1 MKIAQQ
7 FYFSEDNL
15 WHFYHYIKLRY
26 LQYFQGFWFNWEVG
40 YSKKSF
46 LNLWSIHFQNYIF
59 IFIYLN
65 HSNLRGGG
73 EWQMP
78 FKYQYFWKTLWKLAL
93 NLYVY
98 SKTAKKSG
106 KNDKKPSHLHLD
118 IGMQI
123 HSMKSNQNLQKYK
136 SLFKKEPLWTQ
147 KTWDWEQIFVL
158 ISVNLW
164 VFLLLFCCGL
174 LLCFVLF

>member
-65 HSNLRGGG
+65 HSNLRGGEMTNAILNISTFEKLYG
-73 EWQMP
+73 NLHWICMFIPRQLRS
-78 FKYQYFWKTLWKLAL
+78 QAKTTRNPVIYIWILVCKSTAWSQTKPYS
-93 NLYVY
+93 NTSPY
-98 SKTAKKSG
+98 SKKSHFEHRRLTIE
-106 KNDKKPSHLHLD
+106 SRFLF
-118 IGMQI
+118 
-123 HSMKSNQNLQKYK
+123 S
-136 SLFKKEPLWTQ
+136 SL
-147 KTWDWEQIFVL
+147 
-158 ISVNLW
+158 
-164 VFLLLFCCGL
+164 
-174 LLCFVLF
+174 